1 MQTVKLRSLRPRF
14 LSIKLI
20 GHTVC
25 NEKPKV
31 NKSGNDSKKHLHT
44 MYSNTDS
51 RVISEFLHPLL
62 DVSAW
67 SKWWLFSALKVNL
80 PAMHP
85 KESHNNHLHVPK

>member
-1 MQTVKLRSLRPRF
+1 MQMVKLGSLRPRF

-20 GHTVC
+20 GHAVC

-31 NKSGNDSKKHLHT
+31 NKSGKNSKKHLHT

-51 RVISEFLHPLL
+51 WAINKFLHPLL

-67 SKWWLFSALKVNL
+67 SKWWSFSALKVNL
-80 PAMHP
+80 PATAP
-85 KESHNNHLHVPK
+85 KRESQ